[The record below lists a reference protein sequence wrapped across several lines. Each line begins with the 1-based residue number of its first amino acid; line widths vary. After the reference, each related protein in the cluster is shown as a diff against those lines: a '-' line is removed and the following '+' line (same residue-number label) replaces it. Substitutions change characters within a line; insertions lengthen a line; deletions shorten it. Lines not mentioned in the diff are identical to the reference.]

1 MKHGFLLMHIVENT
15 LITVKFSLSYPCV
28 YPQISHP
35 CVYPQTPNEFDHKPI
50 KHISGGGRRV
60 VFVLSKTLMSTLEL
74 RNLK

>member
-50 KHISGGGRRV
+50 KHISGGGEGWC
-60 VFVLSKTLMSTLEL
+60 LSLAKHSC
-74 RNLK
+74 RHSNYVI